1 MGLFF
6 VYCSV
11 NFEVA
16 LAGYGSGKKRGN
28 RGLSPA
34 QSARRTAGRS
44 ACPAQR
50 QVFSAFYTTATG
62 LYMSSFLFLTFCV
75 YVFRCSGLY
84 FSISLFQNFPPTAF
98 FAAVQT
104 STEALHVSNRACLGL
119 WWCRFPTW
127 PPKPHTGANLL
138 FLPRTG
144 LPLPLKGEGLGI
156 VFLDSLGFP
165 RREARCFSAGKDG
178 YFVSE
183 GFSRQL
189 PWQLLATT
197 GSHGPNR
204 AGL

>member
-1 MGLFF
+1 
-6 VYCSV
+6 
-11 NFEVA
+11 
-16 LAGYGSGKKRGN
+16 
-28 RGLSPA
+28 
-34 QSARRTAGRS
+34 
-44 ACPAQR
+44 
-50 QVFSAFYTTATG
+50 
-62 LYMSSFLFLTFCV
+62 MSFAVRDFIFQ
-75 YVFRCSGLY
+75 F
-84 FSISLFQNFPPTAF
+84 SLFQNFPPTAF

-204 AGL
+204 AGLLLCWCLSPIWPPKPHTGPHRAKFWFFSAERAYPSP